1 MEIANTV
8 LSVVLTSI
16 CSYLVWFLQ
25 NNKKKT
31 DYQNKA
37 LMLMLRQELKT
48 LSKNY
53 IEAGEIT
60 QEQYDEFSEIYETY
74 HSLGG
79 NGLATKLFDEI
90 KKLDLKGE

>member
-1 MEIANTV
+1 MEIVNTA
-8 LSVVLTSI
+8 LSIVLTSI

-53 IEAGEIT
+53 I
-60 QEQYDEFSEIYETY
+60 
-74 HSLGG
+74 
-79 NGLATKLFDEI
+79 
-90 KKLDLKGE
+90 